1 MKTKMFFLIYFDK
14 SWGKYMYMLSVDFF
28 FILLTIALKMT
39 ASDVKSYT
47 FLYKNL
53 TLSLRNLYLH
63 SCLLVNKEHVN
74 ICVINLSSLELFHFF
89 RT

>member
-53 TLSLRNLYLH
+53 TLYLH

-74 ICVINLSSLELFHFF
+74 ICVINLSSLE
-89 RT
+89 